1 MISHVLDAAIYQ
13 QRLLIHQ
20 RLRLKGG
27 GYQQRV
33 CGGVGA
39 YHQVLVAMGVFLTNA
54 DSEEG
59 VGSVEGARGQLPPML
74 GGGVGGGGDD
84 AVLITNVGGGEWRG
98 LLPMLV
104 GGWGLTLLDLWVN
117 FSPSRLEVGGHP
129 HQKR

>member
-1 MISHVLDAAIYQ
+1 MLLKRSRSQTTSGFGFLKPAKKRGLCHGSRWFMISHVLDAAIYQ

-20 RLRLKGG
+20 RLRLKRGG

-59 VGSVEGARGQLPPML
+59 VGSMEGARGQLPPM
-74 GGGVGGGGDD
+74 VGGGG
-84 AVLITNVGGGEWRG
+84 GG
-98 LLPMLV
+98 
-104 GGWGLTLLDLWVN
+104 
-117 FSPSRLEVGGHP
+117 
-129 HQKR
+129 